1 MDGETEVA
9 CVSKDSLYTATDDIT
24 VTLNGDKKSVVF
36 LNGADYTLRI
46 VGTDTGTM
54 DVTDIRYSG
63 GVPVRTLEYNDLPV
77 TARGE
82 YRSKQFA
89 LLQDDDGNSIPPDCD
104 SQDSPAYTLSVISG
118 QADAASVR
126 AGQNV
131 SVSAVIPE
139 GYAFAGWL
147 CDREDAV
154 LDDPDSPVTTLR
166 MPAGNVTLTAQLK
179 VMDLPEERLTLTD
192 PSGLVYREIPQ
203 TAFDLQ
209 LAYSGSCIVATY
221 DTNGKLLSASLS
233 TSSSGTVCVSLDN
246 GDGLISKI
254 MLFRIFSPE
263 NPAPAADPLQISRQ

>member
-1 MDGETEVA
+1 M
-9 CVSKDSLYTATDDIT
+9 
-24 VTLNGDKKSVVF
+24 
-36 LNGADYTLRI
+36 LRI

-63 GVPVRTLEYNDLPV
+63 GVPIRTLEYNDLPV
-77 TARGE
+77 TARDE

-89 LLQDDDGNSIPPDCD
+89 LLQDDDGNSIPADCD

-147 CDREDAV
+147 CDREDAI
-154 LDDPDSPVTTLR
+154 LDDPDSPVTILR
-166 MPAGNVTLTAQLK
+166 MPASNVTLTAQLK

-221 DTNGKLLSASLS
+221 DANGKLLSAGLS
-233 TSSSGTVCVSLDN
+233 TSNSGTVCVSLDN

-263 NPAPAADPLQISRQ
+263 NPAPAANYLQISR